1 MGKAGERRLIL
12 ALAVLLAVLIGAL
25 LAVPELRGRLMAL
38 AGLETGPL
46 AGVDLDAP
54 IGGPFT
60 LVDDEGRTVRD
71 SDFRGRYMLVFF
83 GYASCPDVCPL
94 TLLNV
99 SRGLEMFAR
108 EDPLRARLVEPV
120 FITVDPERDTPAVLK
135 AFHQNFH
142 PRIRMLTGSPQ
153 AIARTAAQYG
163 VEFRK
168 VEDPRVEGYLMEHT
182 AFIFLMDRAGRY
194 LTHLPS
200 DAQPGL
206 IRLTLDNWVCRPG
219 ERAPLDEACLA
230 DARGVAHASRS
241 QAQQRR
247 N

>member
-1 MGKAGERRLIL
+1 MGKTSDRRVIL

-25 LAVPELRGRLMAL
+25 LAVPELRSRLMARV
-38 AGLETGPL
+38 GLGGEPY

-108 EDPLRARLVEPV
+108 DDPLRARLVEPV
-120 FITVDPERDTPAVLK
+120 FITVDPERDTPEVLK
-135 AFHQNFH
+135 AFRQNFN

-168 VEDPRVEGYLMEHT
+168 VEDPGVEGYLMEHT

-206 IRLTLDNWVCRPG
+206 IRLALDNRVCREIEG
-219 ERAPLDEACLA
+219 GPLDEACLA
-230 DARGVAHASRS
+230 AARAMTG
-241 QAQQRR
+241 QARAR
-247 N
+247 E

>member
-1 MGKAGERRLIL
+1 MAKAGDGRLIP
-12 ALAVLLAVLIGAL
+12 ALAVLLAVLVGIV

-38 AGLETGPL
+38 AGLESGPL

-60 LVDDEGRTVRD
+60 LVDEQGRTVRD
-71 SDFRGRYMLVFF
+71 TDFRGRYMLVFF

-99 SRGLEMFAR
+99 SRGLEMFAHD
-108 EDPLRARLVEPV
+108 DPVRARLVQPV
-120 FITVDPERDTPAVLK
+120 FITVDPARDTPAALR
-135 AFHQNFH
+135 AFHQNFD

-206 IRLTLDNWVCRPG
+206 IRLALDNRVCREIEG
-219 ERAPLDEACLA
+219 GPLDEACLA
-230 DARGVAHASRS
+230 AARAMTG
-241 QAQQRR
+241 QARAR
-247 N
+247 E